1 MSWSEIIEIE
11 YANTG
16 LMPEKAA
23 ILKRSGSKANGSV
36 CYDSIHSVKRGK
48 IEKYSFRL

>member
-1 MSWSEIIEIE
+1 MSWSEIIEFE
-11 YANTG
+11 YADTG

-36 CYDSIHSVKRGK
+36 CYDSIHTSKRGK
-48 IEKYSFRL
+48 IENSSYRL